1 MPFVKIWI
9 HTVWATKDRNPL
21 LSYKARV
28 LLFKHMR
35 DYAYDR
41 GYDID
46 YINGVSDHVHCLLSL
61 KANQSLSDALGLIKG
76 ESSYW
81 INKNHLTEEK
91 FSWQSEF
98 YAASVGTVQLKNL
111 REYIKNQEAHHREM
125 DFQTEMLKLEKRI
138 K

>member
-9 HTVWATKDRNPL
+9 HAVWATKDRNPL
-21 LSYKARV
+21 LSYKARA

-35 DYAYDR
+35 DYANDG

-111 REYIKNQEAHHREM
+111 REYIKNQEAHHRKM
-125 DFQTEMLKLEKRI
+125 NFQTEMLKLEKRI

>member
-9 HTVWATKDRNPL
+9 HTVWTTKDRNPL
-21 LSYKARV
+21 LSYKTRIM
-28 LLFKHMR
+28 LFKHMR
-35 DYAYDR
+35 DYANDK